1 MSENAFQFA
10 LALLELPFLD
20 LYVQDL
26 ESGWTV
32 LHRALYFGNVA
43 IARALMDRDMHDA
56 VGQSNYGSNHTVGGL
71 IKIKDHEGNS
81 PFDVYGASIST
92 RIIRSSSAVP
102 LLSDSS
108 EDEDGGSAQGIS
120 GDGDD
125 DGSSARVVRISP
137 KISIGGDEIFTFGS
151 NKNFNLGFGD
161 EDDRQYPERLYL
173 KRPVQLLQHFW
184 TERKRRIRNNT
195 RSSSPE
201 GESPV
206 PASIQ
211 NQPII
216 IQDVR
221 LSKFHSAILTS
232 DPEANLYTCGFGPG
246 GRLGTGDEETRFNF
260 VSILGG
266 GLGVKKV
273 IDIGLGQNHTVAVTS
288 DGEVFSWGSNTYGQL
303 GYNSPSSNM
312 RDEEPIHLLPR
323 QIFGPL
329 KREIVRGVAASSI
342 HTLVYTSSSLYTF
355 GKNEGQ
361 LGLVDSDARSV
372 VLQHTP
378 RKVAA
383 SLFSTSINTVSAI
396 SHATI
401 CLLEN
406 HDVWIFANYGYSKVT
421 FPLES
426 PPNSFLHSRF
436 WATRYSAD
444 SNRICKITSGGETI
458 CAMSSMGDVFAVNVS
473 QKTKPGFA
481 SASTTNPSKIR
492 GALSMPQ
499 RIWIRNKSHMAAR
512 DVDVG
517 HDGAIIIC
525 TEAGSVWR
533 RVKRAKIKD
542 ANTPKQT
549 DHRPKDYKFS
559 RVPGLTRVTAVRSN
573 VFGAY
578 AAVRRDCDVVRSQI
592 NVESHMIWKNL
603 QPLLSF
609 RDLAEYEEDSE
620 TEHPRPRL
628 WSPRQASHSSAAIS
642 RAVLFTSNLEET
654 VATCISQKSSSE
666 YNAYDLRIG
675 STKSK
680 VIFPVHECIVSG
692 RSEIIR
698 NALNLF
704 RLNYYFSIPDVVDI
718 EYDKE
723 GRILI
728 VFQEVDIITVLNLV
742 LYMYTDE
749 VVSVWRHTKNPT
761 AVLSRYRSIR
771 LELMKIA
778 SHLGL
783 RSLEQAVRTMTDPP
797 KALHLDMEKANCET
811 EFYEHGDVEVEL
823 DGSNL
828 KAHGAIL
835 CQRCPFFEG
844 LFNGRASGLWLSAR
858 RKRSS
863 ETVKVDLRHI
873 DPEIFKLVRRHIY
886 ADTGE
891 DLFDDIRSP
900 DLESFLDLIL
910 GVLSVANELMLDRLS
925 QCCQKVLGFH
935 VSTRNICQML
945 NAVAPFSVT
954 EFKKAGL
961 EYICVNLEGMLENH
975 LLNELD
981 DDLMVELDEVVR
993 ENQLTSLPISKSGRS
1008 DFELLAAYPEL
1019 AARIERGKWARVD
1032 QIALQYRWR
1041 HAEASIKGQYARPGT
1056 AINEEED
1063 ENQYRSTLK
1072 GDRSNNQESPAQKS
1086 PLLRTQKSADLMFE
1100 MDEAEDNA
1108 TNKGRPVTS
1117 KYQSNVLIS
1126 EDVQTASSGV
1136 STGGPWLN
1144 TK

>member
-1 MSENAFQFA
+1 MSACLWKHFFENDVEKFRQFLANAVYYTSTTPSKGGSAGASSYSGVLGGPETSLPKSPTLSYKTKSNSAGGVLVKAPKALNSLPITRADINAKDFVGCTLLHHIASSTSENALQFA
-10 LALLELPFLD
+10 LVLLELPFLD

-26 ESGWTV
+26 ESGWTA

-56 VGQSNYGSNHTVGGL
+56 VGHSNYGSNHTIGGL

-81 PFDVYGASIST
+81 PFDVYGATITT
-92 RIIRSSSAVP
+92 RIIRNSFAVP
-102 LLSDSS
+102 LLSESS
-108 EDEDGGSAQGIS
+108 EDEDDGSAQGIS

-125 DGSSARVVRISP
+125 DGSSAYEVRISP
-137 KISIGGDEIFTFGS
+137 KISIGGDEIFAFGS

-173 KRPVQLLQHFW
+173 KRPVQLLQRFW
-184 TERKRRIRNNT
+184 TERKGGIRDDT
-195 RSSSPE
+195 RSSSPD
-201 GESPV
+201 GGSPV

-211 NQPII
+211 NLPII

-221 LSKFHSAILTS
+221 LSKLHSAILTN
-232 DPEANLYTCGFGPG
+232 DPEVNLYTCGFGPG

-260 VSILGG
+260 VPILGG
-266 GLGVKKV
+266 GLGGKKV

-288 DGEVFSWGSNTYGQL
+288 DGGVFSWGNNTYGQL

-312 RDEEPIHLLPR
+312 RDEEPIQLLPR

-329 KREIVRGVAASSI
+329 KREVVRGVAASSI

-372 VLQHTP
+372 VLQNTP

-396 SHATI
+396 SRATI

-406 HDVWIFANYGYSKVT
+406 HDVWIFANYGYSKVI
-421 FPLES
+421 FPLGS
-426 PPNSFLHSRF
+426 SSNSFLHNRF
-436 WATRYSAD
+436 SATRYSAE

-473 QKTKPGFA
+473 QKTAPGLA
-481 SASTTNPSKIR
+481 NASTTNPSKIR
-492 GALSMPQ
+492 GALSTPQ
-499 RIWIRNKSHMAAR
+499 RIWTRNKSHMAVR
-512 DVDVG
+512 DVDIG
-517 HDGAIIIC
+517 QDGAIIIC

-533 RVKRAKIKD
+533 RVKRAKVKD

-549 DHRPKDYKFS
+549 DHRPKDYKFL

-578 AAVRRDCDVVRSQI
+578 AAVCRDCDVVRNQV
-592 NVESHMIWKNL
+592 NVESHMIWKNF

-609 RDLAEYEEDSE
+609 SSLAEYEEDSE

-642 RAVLFTSNLEET
+642 RAVLSTSNLEET
-654 VATCISQKSSSE
+654 IATCISEKSSSE
-666 YNAYDLRIG
+666 WNACDLRLG
-675 STKSK
+675 STKSE
-680 VIFPVHECIVSG
+680 VIFPAHECIVSG

-698 NALNLF
+698 KALNLF

-718 EYDKE
+718 EYDQE

-728 VFQEVDIITVLNLV
+728 MFQEVDIVTVLNLV

-749 VVSVWRHTKNPT
+749 IVSVWRHTKIPT
-761 AVLSRYRSIR
+761 TISSRYRSIR

-778 SHLGL
+778 AHLGL

-797 KALHLDMEKANCET
+797 KVLHSDMEKANRET
-811 EFYEHGDVEVEL
+811 EFYKHGDVEIEL
-823 DGSNL
+823 DGSSL
-828 KAHGAIL
+828 KAHSAVL

-844 LFNGRASGLWLSAR
+844 LFNGRASGLWLSVR

-891 DLFDDIRSP
+891 ELFDDIRSS

-910 GVLSVANELMLDRLS
+910 EVLSVANELMLDRLS
-925 QCCQKVLGFH
+925 QCCQKVIGF
-935 VSTRNICQML
+935 
-945 NAVAPFSVT
+945 
-954 EFKKAGL
+954 
-961 EYICVNLEGMLENH
+961 YGMYYH
-975 LLNELD
+975 
-981 DDLMVELDEVVR
+981 
-993 ENQLTSLPISKSGRS
+993 
-1008 DFELLAAYPEL
+1008 
-1019 AARIERGKWARVD
+1019 
-1032 QIALQYRWR
+1032 
-1041 HAEASIKGQYARPGT
+1041 
-1056 AINEEED
+1056 INNGND
-1063 ENQYRSTLK
+1063 
-1072 GDRSNNQESPAQKS
+1072 
-1086 PLLRTQKSADLMFE
+1086 
-1100 MDEAEDNA
+1100 
-1108 TNKGRPVTS
+1108 
-1117 KYQSNVLIS
+1117 
-1126 EDVQTASSGV
+1126 
-1136 STGGPWLN
+1136 
-1144 TK
+1144 